1 MALLLFASGLLL
13 AAPAR
18 AQTNPA
24 APPYLINT
32 WGTEHGLPQNIVN
45 ALAQTPD
52 GYLWCGTGHGLARF
66 DGLHFRVFQGQNVPE
81 LGSGRIRQLL
91 ADRRG
96 ALWISTTEGGL
107 VRFADGRFTA
117 FDPPLRDDPSRAFI
131 GLVDDDAGNLWL
143 NAEDGAVLRFSAG
156 TFTVVSKE
164 WDPARRT
171 FHKVQADAQGRLWVV
186 SGTDLAMLKDG
197 KPASVLHGKAGE
209 YLFLCPGRSGG
220 WWIQTGGRVKLWR
233 DGQWIADAGE
243 GVPPEDRIES
253 CLEDQHGRLWVASL
267 GRGLFCFG
275 ANQPPRRITIRDGLG
290 SDLVRALLEDTEG
303 NLWAGT
309 RAGGLSRLRP
319 ALFQAIARK
328 DGLASDLVTAVCEG
342 PQGELW
348 VGTDGAGLDCLKG
361 GRIIHYG
368 REQGLDGLYVRTL
381 LLDRN
386 RQLWAGSWPGGLFR
400 LEGERFV
407 SVRDYPSRSVFMA
420 SLLEDSRGN
429 LWLGQRTTNR
439 LARLVQ
445 GRGEVI
451 TLPNPRPSMDVIAF
465 AEDASGAV
473 WVGTDGEGL
482 YRCQSNQC
490 QRFTRREGLPSN
502 TIRALCADPDGAL
515 WIGTLDGGL
524 CRLKNGRFVT
534 VNTRNGLVDSVINCI
549 LDDGLGFL
557 WFSSFQGI
565 FRVSKQQL
573 NLFADGAV
581 EHIACITYGLSDGLP
596 ALDCPGGFQPAGC
609 RTRDGRLWF
618 PTIKGLAG
626 VDPAQVTAPSAAPRV
641 VIEEMSVDGVLQP
654 QQGPGNARTSPL
666 AVPPGPHQFEFRYT
680 GLNFSAPECVRFR
693 RRLEGMEKEWVEAG
707 GQRSAWYS
715 HLPPGD
721 YQFRVAACNQAGVW
735 NEPGS
740 TLAFRV
746 LPHFWQTWWC
756 VAGVTTLA
764 AAGLAG
770 LAFYA
775 ARRRYK
781 RRLQILETQLSV
793 ERERTRIARDIHDG
807 VGANLTEIA
816 WLAELAEK
824 DAADPAEV
832 RAQARRISSTARETV
847 ESFDEIVW
855 AVLPRNDS
863 LNSLIEYLGRRVDDM
878 FDGSPTRCWFSAPRD
893 LPNVVVA
900 AEVRHSFY
908 LACKETLHN
917 VLKHARATEVR
928 VHLTFE
934 DSTLRVGIEDNG
946 CGFDASAGRTS
957 GNGLRNLRQRF
968 HDLGGRFEFQSRPG
982 QGTRVSL
989 AILLKPTPV
998 TGSS

>member
-1 MALLLFASGLLL
+1 
-13 AAPAR
+13 
-18 AQTNPA
+18 
-24 APPYLINT
+24 
-32 WGTEHGLPQNIVN
+32 
-45 ALAQTPD
+45 
-52 GYLWCGTGHGLARF
+52 
-66 DGLHFRVFQGQNVPE
+66 
-81 LGSGRIRQLL
+81 
-91 ADRRG
+91 
-96 ALWISTTEGGL
+96 
-107 VRFADGRFTA
+107 
-117 FDPPLRDDPSRAFI
+117 
-131 GLVDDDAGNLWL
+131 
-143 NAEDGAVLRFSAG
+143 
-156 TFTVVSKE
+156 
-164 WDPARRT
+164 
-171 FHKVQADAQGRLWVV
+171 
-186 SGTDLAMLKDG
+186 
-197 KPASVLHGKAGE
+197 
-209 YLFLCPGRSGG
+209 
-220 WWIQTGGRVKLWR
+220 
-233 DGQWIADAGE
+233 
-243 GVPPEDRIES
+243 
-253 CLEDQHGRLWVASL
+253 
-267 GRGLFCFG
+267 
-275 ANQPPRRITIRDGLG
+275 
-290 SDLVRALLEDTEG
+290 
-303 NLWAGT
+303 
-309 RAGGLSRLRP
+309 
-319 ALFQAIARK
+319 
-328 DGLASDLVTAVCEG
+328 
-342 PQGELW
+342 
-348 VGTDGAGLDCLKG
+348 
-361 GRIIHYG
+361 
-368 REQGLDGLYVRTL
+368 
-381 LLDRN
+381 
-386 RQLWAGSWPGGLFR
+386 
-400 LEGERFV
+400 
-407 SVRDYPSRSVFMA
+407 
-420 SLLEDSRGN
+420 
-429 LWLGQRTTNR
+429 
-439 LARLVQ
+439 
-445 GRGEVI
+445 
-451 TLPNPRPSMDVIAF
+451 
-465 AEDASGAV
+465 
-473 WVGTDGEGL
+473 
-482 YRCQSNQC
+482 
-490 QRFTRREGLPSN
+490 
-502 TIRALCADPDGAL
+502 ALCADPDGAL

-581 EHIACITYGLSDGLP
+581 ERLACITYGLSDGLP

-609 RTRDGRLWF
+609 RTHDGRLWF

-654 QQGPGNARTSPL
+654 QQGPGNARTTPL

-693 RRLEGMEKEWVEAG
+693 RKLEGMEKEWVEAG

-824 DAADPAEV
+824 DAADPGEV

-893 LPNVVVA
+893 LPDVVVA

-928 VHLTFE
+928 VRLTFE

-968 HDLGGRFEFQSRPG
+968 HDLGGRFELQSRPG

-989 AILLKPTPV
+989 AIRLKPTPV